1 MRILDVSRK
10 ELYLMGSSIAL
21 IGAALVALVP
31 SSVLAAGIAQ
41 DDRSR
46 AVTYLRR
53 VARAQEA
60 TYSCRQLVAYF
71 GDPQSAAAM
80 LDVRSS
86 GDGQFVR
93 AESGPATKR
102 LWLDESASVLASR
115 SSHLREAT
123 PTAVPLRPEE
133 VLAKYEVDVG
143 SRQRLFGVEVVPLTL
158 VRRRDR
164 AMIEQ
169 WLVQPR
175 SGIVYQRELYDEQ
188 GKLVGMSTIT
198 DMKWGASAAAKPE
211 PIEEQARAPST
222 VRSSATD
229 NAPEMLPLGYRLLR
243 GYRLEADGRPA
254 EQWVYSDGLH
264 ALSVFSTSGRLQS
277 PEGFTAAQ
285 GADGLWVGP
294 GPGTW
299 AWEGGGRSWMV
310 VAEES
315 ALDPVELTEAF
326 PRGGPS
332 FWARLGSLWSRL
344 FGAIGGLFS

>member
-1 MRILDVSRK
+1 VVRILDVSRK
-10 ELYLMGSSIAL
+10 ELCLMGSSIAL
-21 IGAALVALVP
+21 IGAALVALMP
-31 SSVLAAGIAQ
+31 ATGIAQ
-41 DDRSR
+41 DDQTR
-46 AVTYLRR
+46 AATYLRR

-60 TYSCRQLVAYF
+60 TYSCRRLVAYF

-86 GDGQFVR
+86 KDGQFVR
-93 AESGPATKR
+93 VESGSATKR
-102 LWLDESASVLASR
+102 MWLDERASVLTSR
-115 SSHLREAT
+115 SSYLREAA
-123 PTAVPLRPEE
+123 PTRVPLRPDD

-143 SRQRLFGVEVVPLTL
+143 SKQRLFGVEVVPLTL

-169 WLVQPR
+169 WLVHPQ

-211 PIEEQARAPST
+211 PIEKQAKAPST

-229 NAPEMLPLGYRLLR
+229 EAPEMLPLGYRLLR

-264 ALSVFSTSGRLQS
+264 ALSVFSTSGGLQS
-277 PEGFTAAQ
+277 PEGFTAAEGR

-299 AWEGGGRSWMV
+299 AWEGGGRTWTV

-315 ALDPVELTEAF
+315 ALDPVELIEAF